1 MWYTSAFNKIIGIG
15 GGILPPLPRTNEQVA
30 TQPEADQQIAQI
42 IQESKTPPPPERT
55 TLEMKLRPF
64 HTEGNFAPPMSQNIG
79 RNTPSA
85 ILDQH
90 PSGPGGL
97 DNPNRYEDYRIQNPG
112 AGVSV

>member
-15 GGILPPLPRTNEQVA
+15 GGILPPLAKTNNKIA
-30 TQPEADQQIAQI
+30 TEPEAEQQIAEAT
-42 IQESKTPPPPERT
+42 QESKMPPEKT
-55 TLEMKLRPF
+55 TLEMKLRNL
-64 HTEGNFAPPMSQNIG
+64 HTNGYFGFPMSQNIG